1 MFSINTQKLTAM
13 RLLPCIGIL
22 ALALLFAVQ
31 ANAQNKITVKGV
43 VKDNAQQTA
52 MQGVTVS
59 TTKPSK
65 TIATTDVNGVFNVT
79 IDAGTELVFSHSGYS
94 PVRKTYLSS
103 NSSVTISL
111 SVKDNTMQEVVIQ
124 GFRQKTKETATG
136 SSTVVSGKA
145 LQDVPV
151 SNVVELLQGKVAGLN
166 VQNNSGSPG
175 GMGTI
180 NLRGVSSINISTD
193 GFLTP
198 TSPLFVIDGVPVDV
212 NTNYEY
218 GFQGGGAGINPL
230 ALIPPEDIEQMEV
243 LRDAAATSVYGA
255 RAAYGV
261 IIVTTRRGKSKV
273 PVVQYSSN
281 FFVKTPPRLRDV
293 LGGKEERLFR
303 TRTILDYDT
312 SYSAAQALINQTPF
326 LSDSLNP
333 FYNNSTN
340 WQDYFYRTTYNQ
352 QHNMSISGGDDRF
365 NYKTNLNYY
374 QENGIV
380 QNTGF
385 KRYGLSMNAQYAPT
399 NQLRVRMSISS
410 QLGQKQNGSGV
421 GLIQTGVASG
431 GSSSSLLPS
440 PSLFSD
446 NNSAL
451 AASKVTNNNKT
462 ANIATVLDISYEP
475 IAGFRIG
482 NLLSYNFN
490 SGTADRFTPSFLSN
504 GSSEAYSYS
513 DRTYQLND
521 RALLSYTKTLYNL
534 HNFNAYVFN
543 EINANGFRA
552 NALRL
557 DRTANDQITGPIG
570 YGWGASRGGTLNNI
584 SEKRQHGYGGSFSY
598 NFDRK
603 YVLDFN
609 FRFDGTSNTGS
620 KQPYSKNP
628 AISARWNFN
637 REKWLEKVT
646 WLTYGSARVSWGRN
660 ISPTGNIF
668 DTYGKYIVGLPYNN
682 NPTVAIDY
690 TTIPNENFLPETQTS
705 TNAGLELGLFNN
717 ALEITYDAYYRSIDN
732 QVMEIELSNT
742 SGFTKLKT
750 NAVSLVNYGMEL
762 SAKLRVFKQSNAFQW
777 TVSGNGALNRA
788 VLTKLP
794 DNLRQLKKDIKDNGS
809 DVPVVYRIGRNPIS
823 NLIYHTQGV
832 YASTSNVPVNIATGR
847 RQQYLS
853 GAGNY
858 FQGGDPRW
866 TDVNGDYIIDDK
878 DLLPIGNPVPKVTG
892 GILSQMQYKGFQL
905 NINASF
911 TLFRDLLNASLS
923 KTMQNFGNPAAKG
936 VNGEQLQP
944 GALVPI
950 DQYNYWKPNPG
961 CKTCG
966 TENAQYPNPFDFRR
980 ARVMD
985 PFRSNQTLFLE
996 DGSYWK
1002 INNIVLAYNVARKYI
1017 TRFKMTSC
1025 RFTLTANNVFTFS
1038 NYSGPDPELVTA
1050 LGRDNSGG
1058 YPNARS
1064 YAVGLNVQF

>member
-1 MFSINTQKLTAM
+1 MFSIKTQKLTAM

-22 ALALLFAVQ
+22 ALTLLFAVQ

-52 MQGVTVS
+52 MRGVTVS

-65 TIATTDVNGVFNVT
+65 TIATTDENGAFSVT
-79 IDAGTELVFSHSGYS
+79 IDAGTELVFTHSGFA
-94 PVRKTYLSS
+94 PIRKTYLSS
-103 NSSVTISL
+103 TSSVTISL
-111 SVKDNTMQEVVIQ
+111 SVKDNSMQEVVVQ
-124 GFRQKTKETATG
+124 GFRTRTKETATG

-166 VQNNSGSPG
+166 VQNNTGSPG

-180 NLRGVSSINISTD
+180 NLRGISSINISTD

-218 GFQGGGAGINPL
+218 GFQSGGAGINPL

-261 IIVTTRRGKSKV
+261 IIVTTRRGRSKV
-273 PVVQYSSN
+273 PIVQYSSS
-281 FFVKTPPRLRDV
+281 FFVKAPPRLRDV
-293 LGGKEERLFR
+293 IGGKEERLFR
-303 TRTILDYDT
+303 IRTITDYDT
-312 SYSAAQALINQTPF
+312 SAAAAQALINQTPF

-333 FYNNSTN
+333 YYNNSTN

-352 QHNMSISGGDDRF
+352 QHNLSIRGGDDRF

-399 NQLRVRMSISS
+399 NELRMLVSLSS

-440 PSLFSD
+440 PSMFSE

-462 ANIATVLDISYEP
+462 ANITSSLDLSYEP
-475 IAGFRIG
+475 IKGIRFG

-490 SGTADRFTPSFLSN
+490 SGTSDLFTPSFLSN
-504 GSSEAYSYS
+504 GSSESYSYNS
-513 DRTYQLND
+513 R
-521 RALLSYTKTLYNL
+521 SYTLYNRSIINFTKTLYNL
-534 HNFNAYVFN
+534 HNFTAYVFN
-543 EINANGFRA
+543 EINSYGARS
-552 NALRL
+552 NAVSL

-570 YGWGASRGGTLNNI
+570 YSWANSRGGTLNNI
-584 SEKRQHGYGGSFSY
+584 GETRQHGYGGSVSY

-609 FRFDGTSNTGS
+609 FRFDGLSTTGS
-620 KQPYSKNP
+620 KQPYSQNP
-628 AISARWNFN
+628 SVSARWNFN
-637 REKWLEKVT
+637 REKWLEKAT
-646 WLTYGSARVSWGRN
+646 WLSYGSTRVSWGRN
-660 ISPTGNIF
+660 IKPTGTIF
-668 DTYGKYIVGLPYNN
+668 DAYGRYIVGLPYNN

-690 TTIPNENFLPETQTS
+690 SSIPNENFLPETQTQ
-705 TNAGLELGLFNN
+705 TNAALELGLFNN
-717 ALEITYDAYYRSIDN
+717 ALSLTYETYYRSIDN
-732 QVMEIELSNT
+732 QIMRIPLANT
-742 SGFTKLKT
+742 SGFTELQT
-750 NAVSLVNYGMEL
+750 NAVSLVNYGMEW
-762 SAKLRVFKQSNAFQW
+762 SATMRMFKQSKPFQW
-777 TVSGNGALNRA
+777 TLSVNGAFNREI
-788 VLTKLP
+788 LTKLP
-794 DNLRQLKKDIKDNGS
+794 ENLRQMQKSIVDNGS
-809 DVPVVYRIGRNPIS
+809 NVPVIYRLGRNAIS

-832 YASTSNVPVNIATGR
+832 YASTSDVPVNIATGR
-847 RQQYLS
+847 RQQLGS
-853 GAGNY
+853 GSNYY

-866 TDVNGDYIIDDK
+866 TDINGDYIIDEK
-878 DLLPIGNPVPKVTG
+878 DLLPIGNPIPKVVG
-892 GILSQMQYKGFQL
+892 GILSQMQFRNFQL
-905 NINASF
+905 NINASY
-911 TLFRDLLNASLS
+911 TLFRDLLNASLAQ
-923 KTMQNFGNPAAKG
+923 TMQNFSSPTT
-936 VNGEQLQP
+936 P

-950 DQYNYWKPNPG
+950 DQYNYWKPSAADKG
-961 CKTCG
+961 RG
-966 TENAQYPNPFDFRR
+966 TVNAQYPNPFDFRR
-980 ARVMD
+980 AGVMQ

-1002 INNIVLAYNVARKYI
+1002 INNVVLVYNVDRKLLARIKA
-1017 TRFKMTSC
+1017 TSC
-1025 RFTLTANNVFTFS
+1025 RLTLTANNVFTFS
-1038 NYSGPDPELVTA
+1038 KYGGPDPELVTQ

-1064 YAVGLNVQF
+1064 YAVGINVQF

>member
-1 MFSINTQKLTAM
+1 MFNINTQKITAM
-13 RLLPCIGIL
+13 KLLSCIGMLVCTLL
-22 ALALLFAVQ
+22 AAVP
-31 ANAQNKITVKGV
+31 ATAQNKITVKGV
-43 VKDNAQQTA
+43 VKDNAQQNA

-59 TTKPSK
+59 TSKPAK
-65 TIATTDVNGVFNVT
+65 AITTTDANGAFTVT
-79 IDAGTELVFSHSGYS
+79 IDAGTELVFTYSGYTAF
-94 PVRKTYLSS
+94 RKTFLSS
-103 NSSVTISL
+103 TSSVTISL
-111 SVKDNTMQEVVIQ
+111 SVKDNTMQEVVVQ

-136 SSTVVSGKA
+136 SSTVITGKA

-180 NLRGVSSINISTD
+180 NLRGISSINISTD

-218 GFQGGGAGINPL
+218 GFQSGGAGINPL

-281 FFVKTPPRLRDV
+281 FFVKAPPRLRDV
-293 LGGKEERLFR
+293 IGGKEERLFR
-303 TRTILDYDT
+303 IRTILDYDT
-312 SYSAAQALINQTPF
+312 SYAAAQALINQTPF

-333 FYNNSTN
+333 YYNNATN

-352 QHNMSISGGDDRF
+352 QHNLSIRGGDDRF

-399 NQLRVRMSISS
+399 NELRMLVSLSS
-410 QLGQKQNGSGV
+410 SLGQKQNGSGV

-431 GSSSSLLPS
+431 GSSSSLLPP
-440 PSLFSD
+440 PSLFAE

-451 AASKVTNNNKT
+451 AASRVTNNNKT
-462 ANIATVLDISYEP
+462 ANIASSLDLSYEP
-475 IAGFRIG
+475 VKGLRIG
-482 NLLSYNFN
+482 NLLSYNFI

-504 GSSEAYSYS
+504 GSSESYSYN
-513 DRTYQLND
+513 DRTY
-521 RALLSYTKTLYNL
+521 TLYNRSIINFTKTVYNR
-534 HNFNAYVFN
+534 HNFNTYIFN
-543 EINANGFRA
+543 EINSYGFRA
-552 NALRL
+552 NAVRL

-570 YGWGASRGGTLNNI
+570 YGWGGSVGGTLNSI
-584 SEKRQHGYGGSFSY
+584 RETRQHGYGGSFSY

-609 FRFDGTSNTGS
+609 FRFDGLSTTGS
-620 KQPYSKNP
+620 KQPYSQNP
-628 AISARWNFN
+628 SISARWNFN
-637 REKWLEKVT
+637 REKWLEKAT
-646 WLTYGSARVSWGRN
+646 WLSYGSTRVSWGRN
-660 ISPTGNIF
+660 IKPTGSIF
-668 DTYGKYIVGLPYNN
+668 DTYGRYIVGLPYNN

-690 TTIPNENFLPETQTS
+690 AAIPNENFLPETQTQTS
-705 TNAGLELGLFNN
+705 AAVEVGLFNN
-717 ALEITYDAYYRSIDN
+717 ALSLTYETYYRSIDN
-732 QVMEIELSNT
+732 QIMRIKLANT
-742 SGFTKLKT
+742 SGFSELQT
-750 NAVSLVNYGMEL
+750 NAVSLVNYGMEW
-762 SAKLRVFKQSNAFQW
+762 SAMVRMFKQSKPFQW
-777 TVSGNGALNRA
+777 TLSVNGAFNREI
-788 VLTKLP
+788 LTKLP
-794 DNLRQLKKDIKDNGS
+794 DNLRQMRKDVVDGGS
-809 DVPVVYRIGRNPIS
+809 NVPVIYRLGRNAIS

-832 YASTSNVPVNIATGR
+832 YASTSDVPVNMATGR

-853 GAGNY
+853 GFGNY

-866 TDVNGDYIIDDK
+866 TDVNGDYIIDEK
-878 DLLPIGNPVPKVTG
+878 DLLPIGNPVPKVVG
-892 GILSQMQYKGFQL
+892 GILSQMQYKSFQL
-905 NINASF
+905 NINASY

-923 KTMQNFGNPAAKG
+923 QTMQNFSNPTT
-936 VNGEQLQP
+936 P

-950 DQYNYWKPNPG
+950 DQYNYWKPSPANKG
-961 CKTCG
+961 IG
-966 TENAQYPNPFDFRR
+966 TLNAQYPNPFDFRR
-980 ARVMD
+980 AGVMQ

-1002 INNIVLAYNVARKYI
+1002 INNVVLAYNVDRKYL
-1017 TRFKMTSC
+1017 TRLKMTSC
-1025 RFTLTANNVFTFS
+1025 RFTVTVNNLYTFS
-1038 NYSGPDPELVTA
+1038 NYSGPDPELVTQ

-1064 YAVGLNVQF
+1064 YAVGVNVQF

>member
-1 MFSINTQKLTAM
+1 MLSIKPKKLTAM
-13 RLLPCIGIL
+13 RLLPCIGIM
-22 ALALLFAVQ
+22 ALALLFAVN
-31 ANAQNKITVKGV
+31 AKAQNKITVKGV

-65 TIATTDVNGVFNVT
+65 TIATTGANGAFTVT
-79 IDAGTELVFSHSGYS
+79 IDAGTELVFSHSGYTAS
-94 PVRKTYLSS
+94 RKTFLSS
-103 NSSVTISL
+103 TSSVEISL

-136 SSTVVSGKA
+136 SSTVVTGKA

-166 VQNNSGSPG
+166 VQNNTGSPG

-180 NLRGVSSINISTD
+180 NLRGISSINISSD

-212 NTNYEY
+212 NTNFEY
-218 GFQGGGAGINPL
+218 GFQSGGSGINPL

-261 IIVTTRRGKSKV
+261 IIVTTKRGKSKV
-273 PVVQYSSN
+273 PIVQYSSN
-281 FFVKTPPRLRDV
+281 FFVKAPPRLREV
-293 LGGKEERLFR
+293 IGGKEERLFR
-303 TRTILDYDT
+303 IRTILDYDT
-312 SYSAAQALINQTPF
+312 SAAAAQALINQTPF

-333 FYNNSTN
+333 YYNNATN

-352 QHNMSISGGDDRF
+352 QHNISIRGGDDRF

-399 NQLRVRMSISS
+399 NQLRVMVNLSS

-431 GSSSSLLPS
+431 GSSSSLLPP
-440 PSLFSD
+440 PSLFSE

-451 AASKVTNNNKT
+451 AASRVTNNNKT
-462 ANIATVLDISYEP
+462 ANIATSLDMSYEP
-475 IAGFRIG
+475 VKGLRIG
-482 NLLSYNFN
+482 NLLSYNFI
-490 SGTADRFTPSFLSN
+490 SGTADRFTPSFLN
-504 GSSEAYSYS
+504 GGSSESYSYN
-513 DRTYQLND
+513 DRTYTLYN
-521 RALLSYTKTLYNL
+521 RSLINYTKTLYNL

-543 EINANGFRA
+543 EINSYGARA
-552 NALRL
+552 NAVSLG
-557 DRTANDQITGPIG
+557 RTANDQITGPIG
-570 YGWGASRGGTLNNI
+570 YSWIDTRGGTLNSI
-584 SEKRQHGYGGSFSY
+584 RETRQHGYGGSFSY

-609 FRFDGTSNTGS
+609 FRFDGLSTTGS
-620 KQPYSKNP
+620 KQPYSQNP
-628 AISARWNFN
+628 SVSARWNFN
-637 REKWLEKVT
+637 REKWLEKVS
-646 WLTYGSARVSWGRN
+646 WLSYGSTRVSWGRN
-660 ISPTGNIF
+660 IKPTGTIF
-668 DTYGKYIVGLPYNN
+668 DTYGRYIVGLPYNN

-690 TTIPNENFLPETQTS
+690 GAIPNENFLPETQTQ
-705 TNAGLELGLFNN
+705 TNAALEVGLFNN
-717 ALEITYDAYYRSIDN
+717 ALQLTYETYYRSIDN
-732 QVMEIELSNT
+732 QIMRINLANT
-742 SGFTKLKT
+742 SGFAELQT
-750 NAVSLVNYGMEL
+750 NAVSLVNYGMEW
-762 SAKLRVFKQSNAFQW
+762 SAMMRMFQQSKPFQW
-777 TVSGNGALNRA
+777 TLSVNGAFNREI
-788 VLTKLP
+788 LTKLP
-794 DNLRQLKKDIKDNGS
+794 DNLRQIRKEIRDNGS
-809 DVPVVYRIGRNPIS
+809 DVPVIYRIGRNAIS

-847 RQQYLS
+847 PQQLGS
-853 GAGNY
+853 GTGYY

-866 TDVNGDYIIDDK
+866 TDVNGDYIIDEK
-878 DLLPIGNPVPKVTG
+878 DLLPIGNPIPKVVG
-892 GILSQMQYKGFQL
+892 GILSQMQYKNFQL
-905 NINASF
+905 NINASY
-911 TLFRDLLNASLS
+911 TLFRDLLNSSLS
-923 KTMQNFGNPAAKG
+923 QTMQNFSRPTT
-936 VNGEQLQP
+936 P

-950 DQYNYWKPNPG
+950 DQYNYWQPSPVDK
-961 CKTCG
+961 G
-966 TENAQYPNPFDFRR
+966 TGTVNAQYPNPFDFRR
-980 ARVMD
+980 AEVMQ

-1002 INNIVLAYNVARKYI
+1002 INNVVLVYNVDRKFLARIKA
-1017 TRFKMTSC
+1017 TSC
-1025 RFTLTANNVFTFS
+1025 RLTLTANNVFTFS
-1038 NYSGPDPELVTA
+1038 NYSGPDPELVTQ

-1064 YAVGLNVQF
+1064 YAVGINVQF

>member
-1 MFSINTQKLTAM
+1 M
-13 RLLPCIGIL
+13 RLLSLIAVL
-22 ALALLFAVQ
+22 AFTMFFGAH

-43 VKDNAQQTA
+43 VKDNAQQSA

-65 TIATTDVNGVFNVT
+65 TIATTDANGVFTVT
-79 IDAGTELVFSHSGYS
+79 IDAGTELVFSHSGYAAA
-94 PVRKTYLSS
+94 RKKFLSS
-103 NSSVTISL
+103 TSSFTISL
-111 SVKDNTMQEVVIQ
+111 SVKENTMQEVVIQ

-180 NLRGVSSINISTD
+180 NLRGISNINISSD

-198 TSPLFVIDGVPVDV
+198 TSPLFVIDGVPVDL
-212 NTNYEY
+212 NSNYEY
-218 GFQGGGAGINPL
+218 GFQSGGAGINPL

-273 PVVQYSSN
+273 PIVQYSTN
-281 FFVKTPPRLRDV
+281 FFVKAPPKLREV
-293 LGGKEERLFR
+293 IGGQEERLFR
-303 TRTILDYDT
+303 INTILNYDT
-312 SYSAAQALINQTPF
+312 SYAAAQALINQTPF

-333 FYNNSTN
+333 YYNNSTN

-352 QHNMSISGGDDRF
+352 QHNLSIRGGDDRF

-399 NQLRVRMSISS
+399 NQLRVQMNLSS
-410 QLGQKQNGSGV
+410 SLGQKQNGSGV
-421 GLIQTGVASG
+421 GLIQTGIASG

-440 PSLFSD
+440 PSLFSE

-451 AASKVTNNNKT
+451 AAARVTNNNKT
-462 ANIATVLDISYEP
+462 ANIATSLDVSYEP
-475 IAGFRIG
+475 LKGLRIG
-482 NLLSYNFN
+482 NLLSYNFI
-490 SGTADRFTPSFLSN
+490 SGTSDRFTPSFLSN
-504 GSSEAYSYS
+504 GSSKSYSYN
-513 DRTYQLND
+513 DRTYTLYN
-521 RALLSYTKTLYNL
+521 RSLINFTKSLYNL

-543 EINANGFRA
+543 EINTYGSRA
-552 NALRL
+552 NMINL

-570 YGWGASRGGTLNNI
+570 YSWASSSGGTLNSI
-584 SEKRQHGYGGSFSY
+584 RETRQHGYGGSVSY

-603 YVLDFN
+603 YVIDFN
-609 FRFDGTSNTGS
+609 LRFDGLSTTGS

-628 AISARWNFN
+628 AVSARWNFN
-637 REKWLEKVT
+637 REKWLEDVT
-646 WLTYGSARVSWGRN
+646 WLSYGSARVSWGRN
-660 ISPTGNIF
+660 IKPTGTIF
-668 DTYGKYIVGLPYNN
+668 DTYGRYLVGLPYNN
-682 NPTVAIDY
+682 NPTVSIDY
-690 TTIPNENFLPETQTS
+690 ATVPNENFLPETQTQ
-705 TNAGLELGLFNN
+705 TNAGIEVGLFNN
-717 ALEITYDAYYRSIDN
+717 ALQLTYETYYRSIDN
-732 QVMEIELSNT
+732 QIMRISLANT
-742 SGFTKLKT
+742 SGFDELQT
-750 NAVSLVNYGMEL
+750 NAVSMVNYGMEW
-762 SAKLRVFKQSNAFQW
+762 SAMIRMFKQSKPFQW
-777 TVSGNGALNRA
+777 TLSVNGALNREI
-788 VLTKLP
+788 LTKLP
-794 DNLRQLKKDIKDNGS
+794 ESLRQIRREISDGGS
-809 DVPVVYRIGRNPIS
+809 NVPVIYRIGRNAIS

-832 YASTSNVPVNIATGR
+832 YASTTDVPVNIATGR
-847 RQQYLS
+847 RQEL
-853 GAGNY
+853 GAGSGYY

-866 TDVNGDYIIDDK
+866 TDVNGDYIIDEK
-878 DLLPIGNPVPKVTG
+878 DLLPIGNPIPKVTG
-892 GILSQMQYKGFQL
+892 GILSQMQYKNFQL
-905 NINASF
+905 NINASY

-923 KTMQNFGNPAAKG
+923 QTMQNFSSPTSM
-936 VNGEQLQP
+936 

-950 DQYNYWKPNPG
+950 DQYNYWKPSATS
-961 CKTCG
+961 KERG
-966 TENAQYPNPFDFRR
+966 TLNAQYPNPFDFRR
-980 ARVMD
+980 AGVMV

-1002 INNIVLAYNVARKYI
+1002 INNIVLAYNFDRKLI
-1017 TRFKMTSC
+1017 SRFKMTSC
-1025 RFTLTANNVFTFS
+1025 RFTLTVNNVYTFS
-1038 NYSGPDPELVTA
+1038 KYSGPDPELVTQ

>member
-1 MFSINTQKLTAM
+1 MFSIHTIKLTAM
-13 RLLPCIGIL
+13 RLLPCIRIL
-22 ALALLFAVQ
+22 ALALLFSVNAT
-31 ANAQNKITVKGV
+31 AQNKITVKGI
-43 VKDNAQQTA
+43 VKDNAQQTP

-65 TIATTDVNGVFNVT
+65 TIATTDANGVFTVT
-79 IDAGTELVFSHSGYS
+79 IDAGTELVFSHSGYTAS
-94 PVRKTYLSS
+94 RKTFLSS
-103 NSSVTISL
+103 TTSATISL

-180 NLRGVSSINISTD
+180 NLRGISSINISSD

-212 NTNYEY
+212 NTGYEY
-218 GFQGGGAGINPL
+218 GFQSGGTGINPL

-273 PVVQYSSN
+273 PIVQYSSS
-281 FFVKTPPRLRDV
+281 FFVKAPPRLRDV
-293 LGGKEERLFR
+293 IGGKEERLFR
-303 TRTILDYDT
+303 IRTILDYDT
-312 SYSAAQALINQTPF
+312 SAAAAQALINQTPF

-333 FYNNSTN
+333 FFNNSTN

-352 QHNMSISGGDDRF
+352 QHNLSIRGGDDRF

-399 NQLRVRMSISS
+399 NELRVLVNLAS

-440 PSLFSD
+440 PSLFSE

-451 AASKVTNNNKT
+451 AASRVTNNNKT
-462 ANIATVLDISYEP
+462 ANIATSLDISYEP
-475 IAGFRIG
+475 IKGLRIS
-482 NLLSYNFN
+482 NLVSYNFI

-504 GSSEAYSYS
+504 GSSESYS
-513 DRTYQLND
+513 ENTRNYQLNN
-521 RALLSYTKTLYNL
+521 RSLINYSKTLYSL
-534 HNFNAYVFN
+534 HNFNAYMFN
-543 EINANGFRA
+543 EINSRGFRA
-552 NALRL
+552 NAVRL

-570 YGWGASRGGTLNNI
+570 YGWNASRGGTLNNI
-584 SEKRQHGYGGSFSY
+584 FERKQHGYGGAFSY

-603 YVLDFN
+603 YVIDFN

-628 AISARWNFN
+628 SISARWNFN

-646 WLTYGSARVSWGRN
+646 WLSYGSARVSWGRN

-668 DTYGKYIVGLPYNN
+668 DTYGRYIVGLPYNN
-682 NPTVAIDY
+682 NPTVTIDY
-690 TTIPNENFLPETQTS
+690 ATIPNENFLPETNTT
-705 TNAGLELGLFNN
+705 TNAGIELGLFNN
-717 ALEITYDAYYRSIDN
+717 SITLTYETYYKSIDN
-732 QVMEIELSNT
+732 QVMEIELSNIN
-742 SGFTKLKT
+742 GFQSLKT

-762 SAKLRVFKQSNAFQW
+762 SATVRMFKQNKPFQW
-777 TVSGNGALNRA
+777 TLSPNGAFNRGI
-788 VLTKLP
+788 LTKLP
-794 DNLRQLKKDIKDNGS
+794 DNLRQMKKDIPDGGS
-809 DVPVVYRIGRNPIS
+809 DVPVIYRIGRNPIS

-832 YASTSNVPVNIATGR
+832 YASTTNVPVNIATGK
-847 RQQYLS
+847 RQQLGS
-853 GAGNY
+853 GTGYY

-866 TDVNGDYIIDDK
+866 TDINGDYIIDEK
-878 DLLPIGNPVPKVTG
+878 DLLPIGNPIPKVTG
-892 GILSQMQYKGFQL
+892 GILSQMQYKNFQL
-905 NINASF
+905 NINVSY
-911 TLFRDLLNASLS
+911 TLFRDLLNTSLS
-923 KTMQNFGNPAAKG
+923 QTMQNFSYPT
-936 VNGEQLQP
+936 VM

-950 DQYNYWKPNPG
+950 DQYNYWKPSASDKG
-961 CKTCG
+961 SG
-966 TENAQYPNPFDFRR
+966 TVNAQYPNPFDFRR
-980 ARVMD
+980 AGVMQ

-1002 INNIVLAYNVARKYI
+1002 INDIVLAYNMDRKFI
-1017 TRFKMTSC
+1017 SRFKMTSC
-1025 RFTLTANNVFTFS
+1025 RFTLTAYNVFILS
-1038 NYSGPDPELVTA
+1038 NYSGPNPETVTA
-1050 LGRDNSGG
+1050 LGRDISGG

-1064 YAVGLNVQF
+1064 YAVGVNVQF

>member
-13 RLLPCIGIL
+13 RLLFCIGIL
-22 ALALLFAVQ
+22 ALTLLAGEK

-43 VKDNAQQTA
+43 VKDNAEQTT
-52 MQGVTVS
+52 MRGVTIS
-59 TTKPSK
+59 ITRPSK
-65 TIATTDVNGVFNVT
+65 TIATTDANGAFTVT
-79 IDAGTELVFSHSGYS
+79 IDPGTELVFTHSGYAA
-94 PVRKTYLSS
+94 VKKTFLYSV
-103 NSSVTISL
+103 SSVSISL
-111 SVKDNTMQEVVIQ
+111 SVKDNTMQEVVVQ

-136 SSTVVSGKA
+136 SSTVITGKA

-180 NLRGVSSINISTD
+180 NLRGISSINISTD

-218 GFQGGGAGINPL
+218 GFQSGGAGINPL

-281 FFVKTPPRLRDV
+281 FFVKAPPRLRDV
-293 LGGKEERLFR
+293 IGGKEERLFR
-303 TRTILDYDT
+303 IRTIQDYDT
-312 SYSAAQALINQTPF
+312 SAAAAQALINQTPF

-333 FYNNSTN
+333 YYNNATN

-352 QHNMSISGGDDRF
+352 QHNLSIRGGDDKF

-399 NQLRVRMSISS
+399 NELRMLVSLSS
-410 QLGQKQNGSGV
+410 SLGQKQNGSGV

-431 GSSSSLLPS
+431 GSSSSLLPP
-440 PSLFSD
+440 PSLFAE
-446 NNSAL
+446 NNSVL
-451 AASKVTNNNKT
+451 AASRVTNNNKT
-462 ANIATVLDISYEP
+462 ANISSSLDLSYEP
-475 IAGFRIG
+475 IKGLRIG

-504 GSSEAYSYS
+504 GSSESYSYN
-513 DRTYQLND
+513 DRTY
-521 RALLSYTKTLYNL
+521 TLYNRSIISFTKTVYNR
-534 HNFNAYVFN
+534 HNFNTYIFN
-543 EINANGFRA
+543 EINSYGFRA
-552 NALRL
+552 NAVRL

-570 YGWGASRGGTLNNI
+570 YGWGGSVGGTLNNI
-584 SEKRQHGYGGSFSY
+584 RETRQHGYGGSFSY

-609 FRFDGTSNTGS
+609 FRFDGLSTTGS
-620 KQPYSKNP
+620 KQPYSQNP
-628 AISARWNFN
+628 SVSARWNFN
-637 REKWLEKVT
+637 REKWLEKVS
-646 WLTYGSARVSWGRN
+646 WLSYGSARVSWGRN
-660 ISPTGNIF
+660 IKPTGSIF
-668 DTYGKYIVGLPYNN
+668 DTYGRYIVGLPYNN

-690 TTIPNENFLPETQTS
+690 SAIPNEHFLPETQTQS
-705 TNAGLELGLFNN
+705 SAALEVGLFNN
-717 ALEITYDAYYRSIDN
+717 ALSFTYETYYRSIDN
-732 QVMEIELSNT
+732 QIMKIELANT
-742 SGFTKLKT
+742 SGFAELQT
-750 NAVSLVNYGMEL
+750 NAVSLVNYGMEW
-762 SAKLRVFKQSNAFQW
+762 SAMLRMFKQNKPFQW
-777 TVSGNGALNRA
+777 TLSVNGAFNREI
-788 VLTKLP
+788 LTKLP
-794 DNLRQLKKDIKDNGS
+794 DDLRQMRKDIVDNGS
-809 DVPVVYRIGRNPIS
+809 NVPVIYRIGRNAIS
-823 NLIYHTQGV
+823 NLIYNTQGV
-832 YASTSNVPVNIATGR
+832 YASTANVPVNIATGK
-847 RQQYLS
+847 RQQLGS
-853 GAGNY
+853 GTGYY

-866 TDVNGDYIIDDK
+866 TDVNGDYIIDEK
-878 DLLPIGNPVPKVTG
+878 DLLAIGNPVPKVVG
-892 GILSQMQYKGFQL
+892 GILSQMQFKDFQL
-905 NINASF
+905 NINASY
-911 TLFRDLLNASLS
+911 TLFRDLLNSSLS
-923 KTMQNFGNPAAKG
+923 QTMQNFTTPAT
-936 VNGEQLQP
+936 P

-950 DQYNYWKPNPG
+950 DQYNYWKPSLLDKG
-961 CKTCG
+961 IG
-966 TENAQYPNPFDFRR
+966 TVNAQYPNPFDFRR
-980 ARVMD
+980 AGVMQ

-1002 INNIVLAYNVARKYI
+1002 INNVVLAYNVNRNFLS
-1017 TRFKMTSC
+1017 RFKATSC
-1025 RFTLTANNVFTFS
+1025 RLTLTANNVFTFS
-1038 NYSGPDPELVTA
+1038 KYSGPDPELVTQ

-1064 YAVGLNVQF
+1064 YAVGINVQF